1 MRSRLSILLTLC
13 LALTVASCGKK
24 SDNYES
30 GRAPAPAMPVKSSSA
45 KIARDASLT
54 MEAKNVRDAAMAVS
68 ATAQK
73 FGGTVEHSNITQG
86 EEDYAN
92 LTLRVAADTL
102 ESFLKALHGL
112 GYNIPSEDVTAQ
124 DVTEA
129 YSANENDL
137 ATKKATLERLK
148 MLENRPKSVG
158 DEIELQKQIAAL
170 QTEIDAAQNGPA
182 SVASQVRYSRVTVWI
197 RPTKP
202 GFFEGIGLGLSHG
215 FSSISDVLQTV
226 ITVAIAGIPAFLL
239 LFLIILIFR
248 KLLRRFDKG
257 SKDKTAER

>member
-1 MRSRLSILLTLC
+1 MQSRLITLSLC
-13 LALTVASCGKK
+13 LLLGFVLVACGKK

-30 GRAPAPAMPVKSSSA
+30 SRAPAPALPMKSSAA

-54 MEAKNVRDAAMAVS
+54 MEAKDVREAAMSVS

-73 FGGTVEHSNITQG
+73 FGGTVDHSNITHG
-86 EEDYAN
+86 EEEYAN

-102 ESFLKALHGL
+102 DAFLKSLHAL
-112 GYNIPSEDVTAQ
+112 GYNIPSEEVTAQ
-124 DVTEA
+124 DVTDA

-158 DEIELQKQIAAL
+158 DEIELQKQIAQL
-170 QTEIDAAQNGPA
+170 QTEIDAAQNGQTG
-182 SVASQVRYSRVTVWI
+182 VVSQVKYSRVTIWI

-215 FSSISDVLQTV
+215 FSSISDVMQTV
-226 ITVAIAGIPAFLL
+226 ITIAIAGIPAFLL
-239 LFLIILIFR
+239 LFLIILVFR

-257 SKDKTAER
+257 SKNRSV